1 MEDIEN
7 SMQDKM
13 YKMHHVAFQIELIL
27 SKSYNE
33 ISKEY
38 EINNKIM
45 PDNESDMLYA
55 VVDGLTEKYILDRV
69 TGHCSLQD
77 MLDNPIEKLESIIDT
92 TIVELLEI
100 NGRYDFKIDISEIDN
115 EIANMK

>member
-13 YKMHHVAFQIELIL
+13 YKMHHIAFQIELIV

-77 MLDNPIEKLESIIDT
+77 MLDNSIEKLESIIEAK
-92 TIVELLEI
+92 IVELF
-100 NGRYDFKIDISEIDN
+100 NISKKYNIG
-115 EIANMK
+115 IISVYPTYSI

>member
-1 MEDIEN
+1 MEDIIGN
-7 SMQDKM
+7 SIQDKI
-13 YKMHHVAFQIELIL
+13 YKMHHIAFQIELIV

-77 MLDNPIEKLESIIDT
+77 MLDNSIEKLESIIEAK
-92 TIVELLEI
+92 IVELF
-100 NGRYDFKIDISEIDN
+100 NISKKYNIG
-115 EIANMK
+115 IISVYPTYSI

>member
-13 YKMHHVAFQIELIL
+13 YKMHHIAFQIELIV

-45 PDNESDMLYA
+45 KVICYML
-55 VVDGLTEKYILDRV
+55 L
-69 TGHCSLQD
+69 
-77 MLDNPIEKLESIIDT
+77 
-92 TIVELLEI
+92 
-100 NGRYDFKIDISEIDN
+100 
-115 EIANMK
+115 